1 MKLQDVK
8 LKISLAIDFLTEE
21 VGAIRTGQATPK
33 LVEGIVVD
41 VYGSKMKILELA
53 SISADAGVISISP
66 WDKSNI
72 DAIAKAVESGKM
84 GFVPNTDSDRVI
96 INVPPLT
103 QDRRQEFI
111 KLVGEKVENAKI
123 SIRDIRQ
130 DAMKSLDEM
139 ENNSVISED
148 EKNTQKSQ
156 IEEEVK
162 KANEQVIT
170 IGEEK
175 KQLLLKV

>member
-8 LKISLAIDFLTEE
+8 LKISLTIDFLTEE

-123 SIRDIRQ
+123 SIRNIRQ

>member
-123 SIRDIRQ
+123 SIRNIRQ